1 MKSLMPKTRRFV
13 VSSLFALTM
22 PGCANS
28 LAHTPAPDTGNV
40 PGTPPV
46 RVIVTFDH
54 LPAANDQRPM
64 RLIAEVCACTP
75 VFVRQ
80 YLGHAVIYEITL
92 PSNMSYPGFE
102 STLLNRGAAIGVRAV
117 EQDQRMQI
125 QK

>member
-1 MKSLMPKTRRFV
+1 MRSLMPKTRRFV
-13 VSSLFALTM
+13 VSSLLAFIM

-28 LAHTPAPDTGNV
+28 LAHTPYETGNV
-40 PGTPPV
+40 PRTPSI
-46 RVIVTFDH
+46 RIIVTFDH

-64 RLIAEVCACTP
+64 QLIAEVCACTP

-80 YLGHAVIYEITL
+80 FLGHAVIYEITL
-92 PSNMSYPGFE
+92 PSNMSYTGFE
-102 STLLNRGAAIGVRAV
+102 STLLTRGAAIGVRAV

>member
-1 MKSLMPKTRRFV
+1 MPKTRRFV
-13 VSSLFALTM
+13 ISSLLAFAM

-28 LAHTPAPDTGNV
+28 LAHTPAHETGNV

-64 RLIAEVCACTP
+64 QLIAEVCGCKP

-80 YLGHAVIYEITL
+80 FLEHAIIYEITL

-102 STLLNRGAAIGVRAV
+102 SMLLTRGAAIGVRAV